1 MKLKNYGN
9 INLMFF
15 KYNKLNAQCMW
26 CKRKSNPHPDYKN
39 ESIPTKIF
47 FSEKGRK
54 IELCFSCYENEKFKT
69 ENSKFKKK
77 LDLKF
82 ETMILLKL

>member
-1 MKLKNYGN
+1 
-9 INLMFF
+9 
-15 KYNKLNAQCMW
+15 MW
-26 CKRKSNPHPDYKN
+26 CKRKSNPHLDYKN

-54 IELCFSCYENEKFKT
+54 IELCFSCYENDKFKT
-69 ENSKFKKK
+69 ENTKFKKK

>member
-1 MKLKNYGN
+1 MRLKNYGN
-9 INLMFF
+9 IKLMSF

-54 IELCFSCYENEKFKT
+54 IELCFSCYENEKFKMET
-69 ENSKFKKK
+69 FKFKKK

>member
-9 INLMFF
+9 INLMSF

-47 FSEKGRK
+47 FSEKGIK

-82 ETMILLKL
+82 ETLILLKL

>member
-9 INLMFF
+9 INLMSF

-47 FSEKGRK
+47 FSEKGIK

-82 ETMILLKL
+82 ETMILLKI